1 MVGLLVRVG
10 KAKLLVLLRNLLLLR
25 ALLRELLRLLL
36 LWVGK
41 LLLLLLVGEH
51 LRLLTGK
58 RVLLL
63 LLLLLERKL
72 RRRLW
77 VLLLELPKLL
87 LLLLVL
93 LLLKRQLLRGQ
104 WRLRLLLLRVE
115 LLELA
120 RWLLLWLSLIRVL
133 RLVSH
138 RELRLLLLHGLRE
151 VVCEADGAVGRLVLG
166 RPLRV
171 GIWRKRPHE
180 HAVVR
185 VARGVLRR
193 PRLSPHPCMV
203 FCQRGHRHQR
213 RHGQERP
220 PELHYSGR
228 CWSGASHAFKSYTQR
243 PQPTQSFHETTGTCD
258 DVHTL

>member
-1 MVGLLVRVG
+1 MLLAR
-10 KAKLLVLLRNLLLLR
+10 
-25 ALLRELLRLLL
+25 
-36 LWVGK
+36 
-41 LLLLLLVGEH
+41 EH

-63 LLLLLERKL
+63 LLLERKL
-72 RRRLW
+72 RQRLG

-104 WRLRLLLLRVE
+104 RRLRLLLRRVE

-120 RWLLLWLSLIRVL
+120 RWLLRWLSLIRVL
-133 RLVSH
+133 WLVSH
-138 RELRLLLLHGLRE
+138 RELRLLLLRGLRE
-151 VVCEADGAVGRLVLG
+151 VICEADGAVGRLVLG

-171 GIWRKRPHE
+171 SIWRKRPHE
-180 HAVVR
+180 HAVVG

-203 FCQRGHRHQR
+203 FCLRGRQRQR
-213 RHGQERP
+213 RHGQESP

-228 CWSGASHAFKSYTQR
+228 CRSGASSHAFKLYTQR
-243 PQPTQSFHETTGTCD
+243 PQRTQSFHETTGTCD